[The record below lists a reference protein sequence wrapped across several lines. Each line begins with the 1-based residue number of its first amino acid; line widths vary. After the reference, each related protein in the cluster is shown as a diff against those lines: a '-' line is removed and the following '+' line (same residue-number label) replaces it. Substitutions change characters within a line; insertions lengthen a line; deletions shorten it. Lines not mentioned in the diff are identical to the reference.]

1 MNNTVPPLLFRA
13 LTWAG
18 AAAFLAVA
26 VIEWR
31 LGSVYHAVLSLGIAV
46 LYFFIPRPQ
55 RPSWAAT
62 LLGTLMLVFAI
73 YRALTGYALLRG
85 T

>member
-1 MNNTVPPLLFRA
+1 MNNTVLHVLFRA

-18 AAAFLAVA
+18 AAAFLTMA

-31 LGSVYHAVLSLGIAV
+31 LGGVYHAVLSLGIAV
-46 LYFFIPRPQ
+46 MYFFIPRPQ
-55 RPSWAAT
+55 RPTWAAMM
-62 LLGTLMLVFAI
+62 LGALMLIFAI

-85 T
+85 A

>member
-1 MNNTVPPLLFRA
+1 MNNTVLHVLFRA

-18 AAAFLAVA
+18 AAAFLTMA

-31 LGSVYHAVLSLGIAV
+31 LGSVYHTVLALGLAG
-46 LYFFIPRPQ
+46 LTFFTARGQ
-55 RPSWAAT
+55 RPTWAAA
-62 LLGTLMLVFAI
+62 LLLAVMLAYAI